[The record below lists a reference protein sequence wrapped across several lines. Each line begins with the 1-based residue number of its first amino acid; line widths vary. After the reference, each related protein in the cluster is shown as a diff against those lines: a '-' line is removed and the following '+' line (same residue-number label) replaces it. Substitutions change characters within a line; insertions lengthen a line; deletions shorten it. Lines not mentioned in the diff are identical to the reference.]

1 MLRNHIKYLLIL
13 IGLGLLAVLYED
25 YYLGIIF
32 LTVVALPIVMIGLL
46 SYLYLKISVEFVSV
60 VHIANKGQKIPISVQ
75 LNNPTIFP
83 IPNLLIYLTYKNKYT
98 SKVSKIKFAFSIDA
112 KTKTTVVCNLSS
124 EYSGNLEISLQ
135 AIRIYDYFKMF
146 SFHKKIEQDIKVAV
160 LPFYYELIGNE
171 ILSHSQRLVES
182 DYYSAVNGGD
192 DPSEVFA
199 IREYREGDR
208 PQRIH
213 WKLSSKLNQLMIK
226 EFSDPLNCSIILF
239 VDLSIPEGENTLFFM
254 DALLECALSLSYSYL
269 AEKLMHYFAWYD
281 ESLGTCRR
289 LRITQEKDLFEA
301 IDGLFRA
308 CPYTK
313 KVDAMSA
320 YQAEYTNDQYSDLIF
335 VTGEISS
342 ERMNSLFVLKAVTR
356 QVIYVNDPYE
366 KAEDQLFPEEI
377 LLLSREMGIDLLFID
392 TNNVKRDMEEQRLA

>member
-1 MLRNHIKYLLIL
+1 MLRNYIKYLLLL

-25 YYLGIIF
+25 YYLGVIF
-32 LTVVALPIVMIGLL
+32 LTAISLPFLMILLL
-46 SYLYLKISVEFVSV
+46 SRLYHKVTVEFVSV

-83 IPNLLIYLTYKNKYT
+83 IPNLLIYLTYKNGYT
-98 SKVSKIKFAFSIDA
+98 SQVSKIKFAFSIDGN
-112 KTKTTVVCNLSS
+112 TRTTVVCNLCS

-135 AIRIYDYFKMF
+135 AVRVYDYLKMF
-146 SFHKKIEQDIKVAV
+146 SFRKKMKQEIKVAV
-160 LPFYYELIGNE
+160 LPFYYELTGNE
-171 ILSHSQRLVES
+171 MLSHSARLVES
-182 DYYSAVNGGD
+182 DYYSNVKSGD
-192 DPSEVFA
+192 DPSEVFT

-226 EFSDPLNCSIILF
+226 EFSDPLNCSVLLF
-239 VDLSIPEGENTLFFM
+239 VDLSIPEGENTLSFM

-269 AEKLMHYFAWYD
+269 SERLMHYFAWYD
-281 ESLGTCRR
+281 ENLGTCIR

-308 CPYTK
+308 GPYEKMT
-313 KVDAMSA
+313 DALSA
-320 YQAEYTNDQYSDLIF
+320 YLAEHTNDQYSDLVF

-342 ERMNSLFVLKAVTR
+342 ERMNSLFLLKAATR
-356 QVIYVNDPYE
+356 QVIYMNDPLE
-366 KAEDQLFPEEI
+366 KQEDQFFPEET
-377 LLLSREMGIDLLFID
+377 LLLSKEMGIDLLFVDIH
-392 TNNVKRDMEEQRLA
+392 NVKRDMEEQG

>member
-1 MLRNHIKYLLIL
+1 MLRNFIKYLLIL
-13 IGLGLLAVLYED
+13 TGLGLLAVLYED

-32 LTVVALPIVMIGLL
+32 LTVVALPILMIGLL
-46 SYLYLKISVEFVSV
+46 SYLYFKVDVEFVSV

-83 IPNLLIYLTYKNKYT
+83 VPNLLIYLTYKNKYNSQVT
-98 SKVSKIKFAFSIDA
+98 KIKFAFSIDA
-112 KTKTTVVCNLSS
+112 NTKTTVVCNLSS
-124 EYSGNLEISLQ
+124 EYSGNLEISLR

-146 SFHKKIEQDIKVAV
+146 SFRKKMEQDIKVAV
-160 LPFYYELIGNE
+160 LPFYYELTGNE

-226 EFSDPLNCSIILF
+226 EFSDPLNCSILLF
-239 VDLSIPEGENTLFFM
+239 VDLSIPEGENILFFM

-269 AEKLMHYFAWYD
+269 TEKLMHYFAWYD
-281 ESLGTCRR
+281 ESLGTCIR

-313 KVDAMSA
+313 KVEALSA
-320 YQAEYTNDQYSDLIF
+320 YQAEHTNDQYSDLIF

-342 ERMNSLFVLKAVTR
+342 ERMNSLLVLKAMTR
-356 QVIYVNDPYE
+356 QVIYIKDPHE
-366 KAEDQLFPEEI
+366 KPEEQFFPEET
-377 LLLSREMGIDLLFID
+377 LLLSKEMGIDLLYVATD
-392 TNNVKRDMEEQRLA
+392 NVKRDMEEQRLA